1 MKSRFSLSDFFKK
14 FGVPV
19 MSVKALFNF
28 VTDKSITDENI
39 EHYLETAEKIA
50 LQSEWGTFNLES
62 SSFADEIIFLSYPL
76 NL

>member
-1 MKSRFSLSDFFKK
+1 
-14 FGVPV
+14 

-50 LQSEWGTFNLES
+50 LQSKRRNQTFMTLSES
-62 SSFADEIIFLSYPL
+62 IPLLMSIIFLSIFI
-76 NL
+76 NSEQVET

>member
-1 MKSRFSLSDFFKK
+1 MKHGAHLANQWIRLRFTRSDFFKK

-50 LQSEWGTFNLES
+50 LQS
-62 SSFADEIIFLSYPL
+62 
-76 NL
+76 

>member
-1 MKSRFSLSDFFKK
+1 MRYFSDFFKK

-39 EHYLETAEKIA
+39 EHYLSTAEEIA
-50 LQSEWGTFNLES
+50 LQSK
-62 SSFADEIIFLSYPL
+62 
-76 NL
+76 